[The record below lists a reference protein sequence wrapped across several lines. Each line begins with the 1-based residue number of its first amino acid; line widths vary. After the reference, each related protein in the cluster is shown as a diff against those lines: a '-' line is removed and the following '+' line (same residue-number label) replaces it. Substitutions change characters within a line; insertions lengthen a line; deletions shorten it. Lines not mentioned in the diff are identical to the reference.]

1 MQIVYHAAHS
11 ADAQLVR
18 GLLAEEGIRSFV
30 FGGALEGGAGLLPVG
45 GAVRLEVA
53 DEDVERARA
62 IIQAWQDT
70 AVPLDDDD
78 DTAADREA
86 DNDYGDDDTPAH
98 VESGNL
104 YRPLNQRLPSRHTG
118 AGLGGI
124 VFALIVGALGGAI
137 AAGIAMQPRASQ
149 QSVDYNGDGRPDEAL
164 FYEGER
170 LQRVDADRNNDGEVD
185 QRTHYDERGLPTEIE
200 EDQDFDGVRE
210 TASRYENGQFAGR
223 SADYDGDGQVDW
235 QQTAKR
241 GVLQNE
247 QWFDKRGNLVK
258 HIDYVDNR
266 PVSGEFDSNGDGVR
280 DTARDYDPRGE
291 INASR
296 PLPAPTP

>member
-53 DEDVERARA
+53 DEDADRARTV
-62 IIQAWQDT
+62 IQAWQDA
-70 AVPLDDDD
+70 AVPLDDDEAD
-78 DTAADREA
+78 GEADR
-86 DNDYGDDDTPAH
+86 DYGDDATPEH

-124 VFALIVGALGGAI
+124 VFALIAGALGGAI
-137 AAGIAMQPRASQ
+137 ATGIAMQPRNSQ
-149 QSVDYNGDGRPDEAL
+149 QPVDYDGDGRPDEAL

-170 LQRVDADRNNDGEVD
+170 LRRVEADRNGDGEVD
-185 QRTHYDERGLPTEIE
+185 QRIHYDDRGLATEIE
-200 EDQDFDGVRE
+200 EDQDFNGGRE
-210 TASRYENGQFAGR
+210 TANRYENGQLAGR
-223 SADYDGDGQVDW
+223 SADYDGDGQVDR
-235 QQTAKR
+235 QQTFKR
-241 GVLQNE
+241 GVLQSE
-247 QWFDKRGNLVK
+247 QWFDRGGQLVK
-258 HIDYVDNR
+258 RIDYVDER
-266 PVSGEFDSNGDGVR
+266 PVSGEFDSDGDGVR

-291 INASR
+291 ISASR
-296 PLPAPTP
+296 PLSAPTP